1 MTVSS
6 VCYKFAE
13 GELVNFIA
21 SQDKVDDV
29 LTKILFIITPNMVQA
44 PMGAQGG
51 AQHSRH
57 TGACRPVPRAYR
69 PRQRALTYFGC
80 LYSSI
85 TLTKS
90 NPPSLI
96 F

>member
-29 LTKILFIITPNMVQA
+29 LTKILFIITPNMVQD
-44 PMGAQGG
+44 
-51 AQHSRH
+51 R
-57 TGACRPVPRAYR
+57 
-69 PRQRALTYFGC
+69 
-80 LYSSI
+80 
-85 TLTKS
+85 KS
-90 NPPSLI
+90 VV
-96 F
+96 